1 MSKTIVIKFGGSIAT
16 DPKIKKGFYRDIATL
31 HKQGYKVVICHGG
44 GPEINNFLLKLG
56 LKPKFVN
63 GLRVTDKETMEIVE
77 MVLCGKVNKEI
88 VGALSINGAPS
99 VGISGKDASL
109 LIAKKM
115 KTTPDLGFVGEITK
129 VNTKVLNDLLKDYV
143 VVVSS
148 LGIDAKEQTYNINAD
163 TVATKIA
170 QALKADKLV
179 LLTNVKGVL
188 ADATDEFSTIMKI
201 KTSQIAGLIKNNVV
215 SGGMIPKMLACREA
229 LARGVKEIDIIDGRK
244 PHAVLQAMKNT
255 KNLGTCFVKG

>member
-1 MSKTIVIKFGGSIAT
+1 MSKTIVIKFGGSIAA
-16 DPKIKKGFYRDIATL
+16 DPKIKKQFYQDIASL
-31 HKQGYKVVICHGG
+31 HKRGFRVVICHGG
-44 GPEINNFLLKLG
+44 GPEINNFLQKLG
-56 LKPKFVN
+56 MEPKFLN

-77 MVLCGKVNKEI
+77 MVLCGKINKEI
-88 VGALSINGAPS
+88 VGALSLNGAPA

-109 LIAKKM
+109 LMAKKM
-115 KTTPDLGFVGEITK
+115 KTKPDLGFVGEITK
-129 VNTKVLNDLLKDYV
+129 VNTKVLTDLLEDYV

-170 QALKADKLV
+170 QALKAEKLV

-188 ADATDEFSTIMKI
+188 SDSQDEHSTIAKI
-201 KTSQIAGLIKNNVV
+201 RTSEIAGLIRNKVV

-229 LARGVKEIDIIDGRK
+229 LVRGVKEIDIIDGRL
-244 PHAVLQAMKNT
+244 PHAVLRAMKNT
-255 KNLGTCFVKG
+255 NNLGTCFMKG